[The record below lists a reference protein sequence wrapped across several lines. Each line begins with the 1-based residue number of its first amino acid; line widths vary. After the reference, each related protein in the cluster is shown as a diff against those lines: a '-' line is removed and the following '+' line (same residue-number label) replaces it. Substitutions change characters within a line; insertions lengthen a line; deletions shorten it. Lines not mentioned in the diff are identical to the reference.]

1 MPYLQ
6 IQASDTA
13 DLISYIDAHSKEPQP
28 RIALESLYALT
39 TQDGGHLG
47 PADLADQPFAVVFGY
62 THCPDV
68 CPTTLLDWSNVLDGL
83 DQEAQR
89 FKLLFISVDT
99 QRDTPEA
106 LKAYMQSFNSRIIAL
121 TGSPAEIANA
131 AALFEAF
138 HAKSDGQNGNFSYDH
153 STKTYF
159 VTRGPH
165 LSERWIS

>member
-1 MPYLQ
+1 MARRSSAAAKSGACIGLAAKYPGVRMPYLQ

-13 DLISYIDAHSKEPQP
+13 DLISYIDAHSKELQP

-121 TGSPAEIANA
+121 TGSPEVICG
-131 AALFEAF
+131 L
-138 HAKSDGQNGNFSYDH
+138 
-153 STKTYF
+153 
-159 VTRGPH
+159 VLWLLR
-165 LSERWIS
+165 